1 MKKNRL
7 ALNTWTGIF
16 DIVNCILF
24 AVSQNVI
31 WVTVFSDAST
41 GEYGKVIAIR
51 IFFYAMAWIGI
62 SLNIWALVQSKKHC
76 ISLAGSVLGI
86 IGNVLFVL
94 TATIAFLPAA
104 LVLIVAAVFI
114 MLQKPANNTTAQNIN
129 VQVTE
134 NITEDPKKQDK
145 QQSYQPRLDAGIIKH
160 QKEHIF
166 AFIQEVNMAAIKEYR
181 KKDGSK
187 WYYFK
192 AYTGI
197 DPIDWETK
205 KHYLK

>member
-62 SLNIWALVQSKKHC
+62 SLNIWALVQSEKHG
-76 ISLAGSVLGI
+76 ISLVGSILGI
-86 IGNVLFVL
+86 IGNALFNFTLFFPTPV
-94 TATIAFLPAA
+94 I
-104 LVLIVAAVFI
+104 LIVAAVFI
-114 MLQKPANNTTAQNIN
+114 MLQKPVNNTTAQDTS
-129 VQVTE
+129 VQVTK
-134 NITEDPKKQDK
+134 NITKDSKKQDK
-145 QQSYQPRLDAGIIKH
+145 
-160 QKEHIF
+160 
-166 AFIQEVNMAAIKEYR
+166 
-181 KKDGSK
+181 
-187 WYYFK
+187 
-192 AYTGI
+192 
-197 DPIDWETK
+197 
-205 KHYLK
+205 

>member
-76 ISLAGSVLGI
+76 ISLVGSVLGI

>member
-62 SLNIWALVQSKKHC
+62 SLNIWALVQSEKHG
-76 ISLAGSVLGI
+76 ISLVGSISMPNIFFICSNGTVGVSYN
-86 IGNVLFVL
+86 GPSVS
-94 TATIAFLPAA
+94 TQCTIYTVP
-104 LVLIVAAVFI
+104 LISSPPSANEVMVNPIFHFFHFFKFTHI
-114 MLQKPANNTTAQNIN
+114 QK
-129 VQVTE
+129 
-134 NITEDPKKQDK
+134 
-145 QQSYQPRLDAGIIKH
+145 
-160 QKEHIF
+160 
-166 AFIQEVNMAAIKEYR
+166 
-181 KKDGSK
+181 
-187 WYYFK
+187 
-192 AYTGI
+192 
-197 DPIDWETK
+197 
-205 KHYLK
+205 

>member
-7 ALNTWTGIF
+7 ALNTWTGIL
-16 DIVNCILF
+16 DIVNCVLF
-24 AVSQNVI
+24 LISWPVI
-31 WVTVFSDAST
+31 FITAFSTSGGTAPCR
-41 GEYGKVIAIR
+41 IA

-76 ISLAGSVLGI
+76 ISLVGSVLGI

-94 TATIAFLPAA
+94 TTTIAFLPAA

-145 QQSYQPRLDAGIIKH
+145 
-160 QKEHIF
+160 
-166 AFIQEVNMAAIKEYR
+166 
-181 KKDGSK
+181 
-187 WYYFK
+187 
-192 AYTGI
+192 
-197 DPIDWETK
+197 
-205 KHYLK
+205 

>member
-1 MKKNRL
+1 
-7 ALNTWTGIF
+7 
-16 DIVNCILF
+16 
-24 AVSQNVI
+24 
-31 WVTVFSDAST
+31 
-41 GEYGKVIAIR
+41 
-51 IFFYAMAWIGI
+51 MAWIGI

-76 ISLAGSVLGI
+76 ISLVGSVLGI

-145 QQSYQPRLDAGIIKH
+145 
-160 QKEHIF
+160 
-166 AFIQEVNMAAIKEYR
+166 
-181 KKDGSK
+181 
-187 WYYFK
+187 
-192 AYTGI
+192 
-197 DPIDWETK
+197 
-205 KHYLK
+205 

>member
-7 ALNTWTGIF
+7 ALNTWTGIL
-16 DIVNCILF
+16 DIVNCVLF
-24 AVSQNVI
+24 LISWPVI
-31 WVTVFSDAST
+31 FITAFSTSDGTAP
-41 GEYGKVIAIR
+41 YRIAT
-51 IFFYAMAWIGI
+51 FFYAIAWIGI

-76 ISLAGSVLGI
+76 ISLVGSVLGI

>member
-24 AVSQNVI
+24 AISQNVI

-62 SLNIWALVQSKKHC
+62 SLNIWALIQSEKHG
-76 ISLAGSVLGI
+76 ISLVGSILGI
-86 IGNVLFVL
+86 IGNALFNFTLFFPTPV
-94 TATIAFLPAA
+94 I
-104 LVLIVAAVFI
+104 LIVAAVFI

-145 QQSYQPRLDAGIIKH
+145 QQSYQPRLDGGDYKTLKRTYIR
-160 QKEHIF
+160 
-166 AFIQEVNMAAIKEYR
+166 FIQEVNMAAIKEYR

-187 WYYFK
+187 WYSFK

-197 DPIDWETK
+197 DPMTGK
-205 KHYLK
+205 QKNTT

>member
-62 SLNIWALVQSKKHC
+62 SLNIWALVQSEKHG
-76 ISLAGSVLGI
+76 ISLVGSILGI
-86 IGNVLFVL
+86 I
-94 TATIAFLPAA
+94 
-104 LVLIVAAVFI
+104 AVFI
-114 MLQKPANNTTAQNIN
+114 MLQKPVNNTTAQDTS
-129 VQVTE
+129 VQVTK
-134 NITEDPKKQDK
+134 NITKDPKKQDK
-145 QQSYQPRLDAGIIKH
+145 
-160 QKEHIF
+160 
-166 AFIQEVNMAAIKEYR
+166 
-181 KKDGSK
+181 
-187 WYYFK
+187 
-192 AYTGI
+192 
-197 DPIDWETK
+197 
-205 KHYLK
+205 

>member
-7 ALNTWTGIF
+7 ALNTWTGIL
-16 DIVNCILF
+16 DIVNCVLF
-24 AVSQNVI
+24 LISWPVI
-31 WVTVFSDAST
+31 FITVFSGTAP
-41 GEYGKVIAIR
+41 YRIAT
-51 IFFYAMAWIGI
+51 FFYAMAWIGI

-76 ISLAGSVLGI
+76 ISLVGSVLGI

-145 QQSYQPRLDAGIIKH
+145 
-160 QKEHIF
+160 
-166 AFIQEVNMAAIKEYR
+166 
-181 KKDGSK
+181 
-187 WYYFK
+187 
-192 AYTGI
+192 
-197 DPIDWETK
+197 
-205 KHYLK
+205 

>member
-62 SLNIWALVQSKKHC
+62 SLNIWALVQSEKHG
-76 ISLAGSVLGI
+76 ISLVGSILGI
-86 IGNVLFVL
+86 IGNALFNFTLFFPTPV
-94 TATIAFLPAA
+94 I
-104 LVLIVAAVFI
+104 LIVAAVFI